1 MKLSKFHSGTNVT
14 AQSRAT
20 EAPDDGPLTLRQRI
34 RPLMAVMGVHK
45 GLCHAGHVAAVR
57 RSTCPRAVSK
67 VWDVRRQGDKSD
79 ESSALSGPSTWAHSV
94 TTGNTY
100 SCDVSA
106 LLMCCTF
113 PHGYISEFGLK
124 KKQTVKAWVQT
135 EAAQLNVN
143 LSQNIPVLLHSSQ
156 SNQNKQYAKRNVQ
169 WFNTVT

>member
-67 VWDVRRQGDKSD
+67 VWDVRRQGDKETSPM
-79 ESSALSGPSTWAHSV
+79 SPQRFQV
-94 TTGNTY
+94 P
-100 SCDVSA
+100 
-106 LLMCCTF
+106 
-113 PHGYISEFGLK
+113 PHGLIL
-124 KKQTVKAWVQT
+124 
-135 EAAQLNVN
+135 
-143 LSQNIPVLLHSSQ
+143 
-156 SNQNKQYAKRNVQ
+156 
-169 WFNTVT
+169 